1 MTKLKREYIYGRT
14 DRKQKKISG
23 MQTVLWMRHVKFWI
37 FVGLAFLSWSI
48 SAGMQRAR
56 ADMLQRGISREV
68 LRFHVLANS
77 DREED
82 QQIKLKVR
90 DDVLEWLERR
100 LTAEEENDLQLME
113 SRIQELLPEIE
124 KKTESILK
132 KNGFDYGAQARM
144 EKTYFPERT
153 YGTCTFPAGEYTALR
168 ILLGDAHGQ
177 NWWCILFPR
186 LCFLDCVHAVLPRQ
200 SQEQLQKVLTEEEYE
215 SLFDPSKDEYKI
227 SFKYF

>member
-1 MTKLKREYIYGRT
+1 MERLYDRTYKIRQKNSEKQPGLCKRYIKL
-14 DRKQKKISG
+14 
-23 MQTVLWMRHVKFWI
+23 WI
-37 FVGLAFLSWSI
+37 FLGLAFLSWSI
-48 SAGMQRAR
+48 SVGMQRAR

-82 QQIKLKVR
+82 QQIKIKVR
-90 DDVLEWLERR
+90 DDVLEWLEGQ
-100 LTAEEENDLQLME
+100 LTLEEENDLQLME

-168 ILLGDAHGQ
+168 ILLGDARGQ